1 MSRTKS
7 IYDPIS
13 VALNLPPIE
22 FDFSENALE
31 EARSS
36 SLDQGTSGFEGF
48 YHTEES
54 KQKISKALKGRRNR
68 FFVNPDAQRKHAEL
82 MKTNNPMLGRKHSE
96 ETKMKM
102 RETKKRRD
110 QIRAANRQCALVDD
124 ATSHSRFHS

>member
-1 MSRTKS
+1 MSRN
-7 IYDPIS
+7 IYDPIAE
-13 VALNLPPIE
+13 ALNLSPIA
-22 FDFSENALE
+22 FDYSEKALE

-54 KQKISKALKGRRNR
+54 KQKISKALKGRRTC
-68 FFVNPDAQRKHAEL
+68 FFINPEAQRKHAEL

-96 ETKMKM
+96 ETKAKI
-102 RETKKRRD
+102 RETKKRKD

-124 ATSHSRFHS
+124 ATYRSHFHS

>member
-13 VALNLPPIE
+13 TALNLPPIE
-22 FDFSENALE
+22 FDYS
-31 EARSS
+31 ARGLQESLSS
-36 SLDQGTSGFEGF
+36 SLDQGVSGFEGRI
-48 YHTEES
+48 HTEES
-54 KQKISKALKGRRNR
+54 KQKISKALKGRRNH
-68 FFVNPDAQRKHAEL
+68 FFVNPEAQRKHAES

-110 QIRAANRQCALVDD
+110 LIRASNRQHALVDD
-124 ATSHSRFHS
+124 ATYHLCSHS